1 MQAGKRISTNVYGRS
16 PFSKGFRKAAAS
28 PRCSALCQKI
38 TQTSAQCQ
46 ICNQRND
53 QKTDQHQCSLYK
65 VSYAYS
71 HKSPHKCIAEN
82 DCCTNC
88 QSYMIINSKY
98 CVKKFTACCQCR
110 SCRRWRYRKTRKSS
124 TMQTPQPSGRDA
136 SWKWKHRLRTPGCNH
151 DR

>member
-1 MQAGKRISTNVYGRS
+1 MRHTAVSKSPCKLGKDFNKCIWALSVLKRIQESCCST
-16 PFSKGFRKAAAS
+16 
-28 PRCSALCQKI
+28 RCSALCQKI

-110 SCRRWRYRKTRKSS
+110 SCINQEKDY
-124 TMQTPQPSGRDA
+124 D
-136 SWKWKHRLRTPGCNH
+136 H
-151 DR
+151 DG